1 MKGKKNK
8 QNNTEIKNSKYKNN
22 ATNRKV
28 CRDQYGSVHAW
39 NKKKYAKNLKGDENH
54 NEHKETRRSLPRW

>member
-28 CRDQYGSVHAW
+28 CRDQYGSVHA
-39 NKKKYAKNLKGDENH
+39 
-54 NEHKETRRSLPRW
+54 

>member
-1 MKGKKNK
+1 MKRSYSNKFIVDVTLSLEKIQLARMKGKKNK

-28 CRDQYGSVHAW
+28 CRDQYGSVHA
-39 NKKKYAKNLKGDENH
+39 
-54 NEHKETRRSLPRW
+54 